1 VTALTRLG
9 PVSMPCASRV
19 ARIDSSHSREMLA
32 PILKNIHETIPN
44 LARSREGS
52 CVEAVGPHFAPSPQH
67 AIHRLGKA
75 YPEALETARERAPVF
90 RFHHQVQ
97 VVGLDRELE
106 NPEPASRRPRE
117 SAAQGK
123 NGPLFPKRGQQAARR
138 ETSRGQDTAARA
150 TAVLG
155 AERRPCVQTVSGR
168 RGGGARPRCESGF
181 PAALTLPLE

>member
-1 VTALTRLG
+1 
-9 PVSMPCASRV
+9 
-19 ARIDSSHSREMLA
+19 MLA

-123 NGPLFPKRGQQAARR
+123 NEPLFPKRGQQA
-138 ETSRGQDTAARA
+138 
-150 TAVLG
+150 LG
-155 AERRPCVQTVSGR
+155 AKRHVDRIPPLVQRPCSVRNADLASR
-168 RGGGARPRCESGF
+168 RF
-181 PAALTLPLE
+181 PAGVGAAPAPGAKADFQLL